1 MATLV
6 VVWSWSE
13 SPTLCAACACTP
25 LTSAFSQRC
34 PIESSYAPCPTLGR
48 THDMHMM
55 QPTLTSAVRLHPTYV
70 ASLSSYSFSNANH
83 GCCWHRCIWGER
95 FCFFLFS
102 GLAHQSAVQCRWH
115 VHQPWPL
122 RWHDG
127 PDTLAPSNALL
138 KVCLAVA
145 VPMRTAYSPDEACP
159 LPPSPP
165 TISPGV
171 LPHDVDG

>member
-95 FCFFLFS
+95 FCFFVQRTS
-102 GLAHQSAVQCRWH
+102 PPKCSAV
-115 VHQPWPL
+115 PL
-122 RWHDG
+122 ARS
-127 PDTLAPSNALL
+127 PTLALALARWPRHPSP
-138 KVCLAVA
+138 KQCLTQGVSGCC
-145 VPMRTAYSPDEACP
+145 RTHAYS
-159 LPPSPP
+159 LL
-165 TISPGV
+165 TR
-171 LPHDVDG
+171 